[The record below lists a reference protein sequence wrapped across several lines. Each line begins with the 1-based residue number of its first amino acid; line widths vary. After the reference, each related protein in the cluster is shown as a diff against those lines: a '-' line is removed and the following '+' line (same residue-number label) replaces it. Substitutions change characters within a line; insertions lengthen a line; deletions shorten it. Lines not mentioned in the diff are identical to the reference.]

1 MAIDPGVKLPGLQY
15 QNEPGVGL
23 EVRNFSIAAQVI
35 SSTTRV
41 QIAGSLLKVPSS
53 GLKVGAMIR
62 FVFDVTK
69 TGAGTASATF
79 DIAFGTA
86 GAVADTARVSL
97 VKSLGTAAIDEG
109 KIIIEALVRSVSAT
123 GVVIGTLTMTHRLAI
138 TGLTVLPVQET
149 TVSSGFDNTGQELF
163 ISLNATLGA
172 SDNYTIQMVK
182 ASLTGV

>member
-1 MAIDPGVKLPGLQY
+1 MTILKPGLQY
-15 QNEPGVGL
+15 QADPGVGL
-23 EVRNFSIAAQVI
+23 EVRNFSTAAQVVTG
-35 SSTTRV
+35 TTRI
-41 QIAGSLLKVPSS
+41 QLLGSLLKVPIS

-62 FVFDVTK
+62 YVFDVTK
-69 TGAGTASATF
+69 TGAGTATSLF

-86 GAVADTARVSL
+86 GAIADTARVSL
-97 VKSLGTAAIDEG
+97 TKSLGTAVIDEG
-109 KIIIEALVRSVSAT
+109 RIIIEALVRSVSAT

-163 ISLNATLGA
+163 ISLNATLGSA
-172 SDNYTIQMVK
+172 DNYTIQMFK